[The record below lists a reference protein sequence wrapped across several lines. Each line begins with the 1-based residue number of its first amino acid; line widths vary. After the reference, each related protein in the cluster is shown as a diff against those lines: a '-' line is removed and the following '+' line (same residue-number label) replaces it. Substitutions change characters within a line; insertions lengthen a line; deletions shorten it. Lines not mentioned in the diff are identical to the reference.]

1 MEDNSLYLTIEVE
14 YEAQKFEIKTEKK
27 IDYEEL
33 VNRVM
38 QQFNIN
44 ENKKEYLE
52 FKYKDEDGD
61 TNILRPDDNIFD
73 NAQEDD
79 EEYLIKLNLS
89 ISQYKNGRI
98 ELKRNSNKDNI
109 INIINIKEDEDKN
122 YLIFNTKNNKA
133 KNEDIET
140 VKKEYQKQIKL
151 INEIYKKQIE
161 SIRNEL
167 IGIINRKY
175 RKIKRNILK
184 YNIDIEEENL
194 NFVVGNFVK
203 IKENDEGSSDGMED
217 FHEEEYNDF
226 LIVNNKI
233 ESIKI
238 KDQTEIMEEPKP
250 VRKSMFNKLHNPS
263 KSKKKTLNKVK
274 DALKSVYKKSKD
286 YESEII
292 KKGNEIDIY
301 LKNENL
307 KTKDMNEFFDD
318 YLKNKNKE
326 NKILSK
332 DMAGYYIILKKV
344 NHYLENKNIKNIL
357 DEYFNY
363 EEEFKDINK
372 KMSNDISEYQKQ
384 IINHLKSKIKN

>member
-194 NFVVGNFVK
+194 NFVVGNFK
-203 IKENDEGSSDGMED
+203 KMKENDEGSSDGFED

-226 LIVNNKI
+226 LILSNKI

-238 KDQTEIMEEPKP
+238 KDQTGIMEESKP
-250 VRKSMFNKLHNPS
+250 ERKSFFNKFQNVS
-263 KSKKKTLNKVK
+263 KNKKKTLKK
-274 DALKSVYKKSKD
+274 IKEALKSVYKKSKD

-292 KKGNEIDIY
+292 KKGNEIDTY

-318 YLKNKNKE
+318 YLKNKNKD